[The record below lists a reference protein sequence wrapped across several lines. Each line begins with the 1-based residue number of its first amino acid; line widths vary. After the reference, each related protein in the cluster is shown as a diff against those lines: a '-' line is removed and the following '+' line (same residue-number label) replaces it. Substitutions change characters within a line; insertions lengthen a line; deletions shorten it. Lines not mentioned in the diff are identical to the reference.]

1 MRKVFITGGS
11 GTVGSTFIEKYYHD
25 FKFYSYC
32 RNEGMQVDLKR
43 KFPDVDIILGSV
55 EDSSSVLHHVSKV
68 SPDIIIHAAALKHVD
83 IAEKQPSLAT
93 EVNIIGSFNIIKAAI
108 ENGVSTV
115 VGISTDKACN
125 PDNVYGYTKL
135 MMEKMFVDAN
145 FICCRFGNVA
155 KSQGSVIPFWIKL
168 NDEGKKLKV
177 TDPEMTRLMFS
188 KSDAA
193 KLINYAV
200 SLSEVGTSGFV
211 LSCMMK
217 SVNLLDLAQ
226 VISRDIEVVGLR
238 PGEKIHESLV
248 SKKEAPRTEV
258 NEAGYIF
265 LYEEEKPKRSAL
277 PSLTEELSSLT
288 AEKMTVEEM
297 KQLVAG

>member
-11 GTVGSTFIEKYYHD
+11 GTVGSTFIEKYYGY

-32 RNEGMQVDLKR
+32 RNESMQVALKR
-43 KFPDVDIILGSV
+43 RLPDVDILLGSV
-55 EDSSSVLHHVSKV
+55 EDSSSVLYHMSKV

-83 IAEKQPSLAT
+83 IAEKQPSIAT
-93 EVNIIGSFNIIKAAI
+93 EVNVIGSLNIIKAAI

-145 FICCRFGNVA
+145 FTCCRFGNVA
-155 KSQGSVIPFWIKL
+155 KSQGSVIPFWTKL
-168 NDEGKKLKV
+168 KDEGKKLKV

-188 KSDAA
+188 KSDAVE
-193 KLINYAV
+193 LINYAV
-200 SLSEVGTSGFV
+200 SLSEVGKSGFV

-226 VISRDIEVVGLR
+226 VISNDIEVVGLR
-238 PGEKIHESLV
+238 PGEKIHESLISEREV
-248 SKKEAPRTEV
+248 SRTEV
-258 NEAGYIF
+258 NEEGYIF
-265 LYEEEKPKRSAL
+265 LHKEKKPKQSRL
-277 PSLTEELSSLT
+277 PSLSEELSSLT
-288 AEKMTVEEM
+288 AEKMSENEM
-297 KQLVAG
+297 KQLVTG